1 MIHSPNLRNII
12 SQIDETRVEEL
23 RLALDEY
30 YPQDIAEEYK
40 KLTQNERQ
48 LLFDILS
55 YQQGAQVFIELE
67 QREIEELFDYLSDKK
82 IIKFT
87 NELDLDDAADIIGLL
102 DDERMLRI
110 LDKIQRPF
118 EIKELLA
125 FEPDSCGGIMN
136 PDFISVR
143 ADLKVSAALRF
154 IRLKARENDSQIIY
168 IYVTQKFG
176 ELAGVVS
183 LKNLFLA
190 NEDSSVSDHM
200 NTDVILVNTNEDR
213 EVAAE
218 LISKYHFLAIPVVN
232 TSKQLVGTISIED
245 VVEILEDEVT
255 QDIYQSS
262 GINIEPDSVSAYTD
276 IRKYFTAYKARTPWL
291 VITLLGQIL
300 SASLIVK
307 FSNVISALPIAV
319 SFMPLLSGLSGNIGN
334 QSTTIIV
341 RGISTGEIDTDR
353 SSEIV
358 SYELLISLSIGLT
371 CALITSGI
379 SFLMNGNLLLCGLIA
394 LSLLISMFS
403 AVFLGS
409 LTPIIFKKID
419 IDPASASGPLITTM
433 IDIISFIVYLS
444 LINTFIG
451 KLI

>member
-12 SQIDETRVEEL
+12 SHIDETRVEEL

-30 YPQDIAEEYK
+30 FPQDIAEEYK
-40 KLTQNERQ
+40 KLTSNEQ
-48 LLFDILS
+48 HLLFDLLS
-55 YQQGAQVFIELE
+55 YKQGAQVFSELE
-67 QREIEELFDYLSDKK
+67 QREIIELFDYLSDKK

-87 NELDLDDAADIIGLL
+87 NELELDDAADIIGLL

-110 LDKIQRPF
+110 LDKLQRPF

-143 ADLKVSAALRF
+143 DDLKVNAALRF
-154 IRLKARENDSQIIY
+154 IRLKAKERDSQIVY
-168 IYVTQKFG
+168 IYVTKKFG

-190 NEDSSVSDHM
+190 NDDSLVKDHM
-200 NTDVILVNTNEDR
+200 NTDIISVNTEEDR
-213 EVAAE
+213 EIAGE
-218 LISKYHFLAIPVVN
+218 LISKYHFLAIPVTN
-232 TSKQLVGTISIED
+232 LSKQLVGVIGIED
-245 VVEILEDEVT
+245 VVEILEDETT

-300 SASLIVK
+300 SASLIIK
-307 FSNVISALPIAV
+307 FSNVISSLPVAV

-353 SSEIV
+353 SYEVV
-358 SYELLISLSIGLT
+358 SHELLISLSIGLT
-371 CALITSGI
+371 CAIITSVL
-379 SFLMNGNLLLCGLIA
+379 SFLMNGNLLLAGLIA
-394 LSLLISMFS
+394 LSLMISMFS
-403 AVFLGS
+403 AVFLGA
-409 LTPIIFKKID
+409 LTPIFFKKID

-444 LINTFIG
+444 FVNSFIT